1 MVCVNKKQSIFTE
14 TRRALDRVVL
24 EFPRTETTVFFQGE
38 KGVGALTEV
47 SFIYSCVF
55 QNVLY
60 GVIYIFVFT
69 SKRSANE
76 RVTNTLT
83 A

>member
-24 EFPRTETTVFFQGE
+24 AFPRTETAVFFQGE